1 MGVFSVLCG
10 EKMLFLLLLD
20 LDDIQKNLLII
31 MKNFHCVFLMK
42 TIKKF
47 CLIFGS
53 HSGRYENKI
62 KKSGLIPTFLDD
74 IPCFYQSNLVLICK
88 KLYKQDLTPSCFFNK
103 DLDEKW
109 YPLKDYHCMYV
120 SEIEHVYTKEQKRTL
135 ITFVLIKT
143 F

>member
-1 MGVFSVLCG
+1 
-10 EKMLFLLLLD
+10 
-20 LDDIQKNLLII
+20 
-31 MKNFHCVFLMK
+31 MK

-103 DLDEKW
+103 DLDEKIIIV
-109 YPLKDYHCMYV
+109 CMFPKLNMFIQNKK
-120 SEIEHVYTKEQKRTL
+120 IENRISNKKFYFL
-135 ITFVLIKT
+135 FYALG
-143 F
+143 

>member
-1 MGVFSVLCG
+1 
-10 EKMLFLLLLD
+10 
-20 LDDIQKNLLII
+20 
-31 MKNFHCVFLMK
+31 MKNFLCVFLMK

-88 KLYKQDLTPSCFFNK
+88 KLYRQDLTPSCFFNK

-120 SEIEHVYTKEQKRTL
+120 SEIEHVYTKEQKRAL